1 MGKQVIQVRQRFQEY
16 GKFAES
22 RLEDILKPE
31 ELKDALHLSATWMKS
46 GYVENQGGGKFTL
59 RELPFR
65 AQFAP
70 LFGMIAEDF
79 DQDGNLDL
87 MLSGNDYGSEVSVGR
102 YDAMYGLV
110 MKGDGK
116 GGFRPLSIAESG
128 YMANGNMK
136 GLLRLASSEGKW
148 LSATSQNR
156 DVIRFHRAAK
166 PARKVDLATG
176 ETSVILH
183 FKDGKSRKEEPG
195 YGSSFLS
202 QSSHTLLLPP
212 YVSTATITDSKG
224 ARREIK

>member
-22 RLEDILKPE
+22 GLPDILKPE

-46 GYVENQGGGKFTL
+46 SYVENQGGGKFAI
-59 RELPFR
+59 RELPVQ

-70 LFGMIAEDF
+70 LFGMIADDF
-79 DQDGNLDL
+79 DQAGNLDL

-110 MKGDGK
+110 LKGDGK
-116 GGFRPLSIAESG
+116 GGFRPLSISESG

-136 GLLRLASSEGKW
+136 GLVRLASSDGKW
-148 LSATSQNR
+148 LSVTSQNR
-156 DVIRFHRAAK
+156 ELLRFHKATR
-166 PARKVDLATG
+166 PMRKVALAAG
-176 ETSVILH
+176 ETSVVLH
-183 FKDGKSRKEEPG
+183 LKNGKSRRDEPG

-202 QSSHTLLLPP
+202 QSSHALLLPD
-212 YVSTATITDSKG
+212 YVSAITAIDSKG
-224 ARREIK
+224 NKRELK